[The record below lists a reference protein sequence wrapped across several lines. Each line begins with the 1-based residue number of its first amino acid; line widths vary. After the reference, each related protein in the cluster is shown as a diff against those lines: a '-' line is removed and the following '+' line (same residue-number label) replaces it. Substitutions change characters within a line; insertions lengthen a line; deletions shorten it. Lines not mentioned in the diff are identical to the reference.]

1 MPNWCEGTL
10 KVRGSFENVRNFIL
24 NGLSEPDTA
33 FLIRKPEEPFLK
45 IWDDTENCFEAEI
58 RRTCYINGTRRGFI
72 EESYL
77 DIYKEDDCSILL
89 LNAKFAWDILAEQLW
104 EICKEFSIDMKI
116 TAFERGAECVRDVEV
131 VNGEITCNK
140 ATTYD
145 DYQWEC
151 PCPLM
156 GG

>member
-45 IWDDTENCFEAEI
+45 IWNDTENCFEAEI

-72 EESYL
+72 EESY
-77 DIYKEDDCSILL
+77 IYMNKDDDYGILP
-89 LNAKFAWDILAEQLW
+89 LNAKFAWAFFPEQLL
-104 EICKEFSIDMKI
+104 EICKEFSVDMRI
-116 TAFERGAECVRDVEV
+116 TAFERGMQFVQDLEI
-131 VNGEITCNK
+131 VNGEITCYK
-140 ATTYD
+140 VTEYD
-145 DYQWEC
+145 DYSWEC